1 MSPIVLLSLV
11 AFWYWAWGLTGMIL
25 GVPLAVIMKILL
37 ESDERTLPIAIM
49 LSRNPPL
56 SVDDNDQVSSVETLS
71 SDDSETLCNPLVES
85 EKNSSSIDHLPP
97 FSVTDS
103 QGSRAKTEK
112 SFPGS
117 ISIKNQHNQE
127 QLCNS
132 QFDLSEASL

>member
-56 SVDDNDQVSSVETLS
+56 PVDNNNEVSISR
-71 SDDSETLCNPLVES
+71 DSE
-85 EKNSSSIDHLPP
+85 
-97 FSVTDS
+97 
-103 QGSRAKTEK
+103 
-112 SFPGS
+112 
-117 ISIKNQHNQE
+117 
-127 QLCNS
+127 
-132 QFDLSEASL
+132 